1 MIRHGESIANVKKII
16 SHDNEAF
23 PLTEKG
29 MKQAQIVG
37 EELSGI
43 KIEKIYTSPVLRA
56 RQTAEIISKVVGCEV
71 IVEERIR
78 ERYFGRLNN
87 RKVNSINWK
96 VLFCNKR
103 FGDLET
109 FEEIYLRTSEFV
121 EERDDRV
128 TVMVSHYDP
137 IKALLS
143 KELGFYNEFSSWG
156 IVIPN
161 ASSSI
166 IVNDGNGYKKV
177 IGVGIPPFK
186 NVLRPLLETYIKE

>member
-1 MIRHGESIANVKKII
+1 MIRHGESTGNVEKII
-16 SHDNEAF
+16 SHDKDAF

-29 MKQAQIVG
+29 VKQAQIVG
-37 EELSGI
+37 EELKGI
-43 KIEKIYTSPVLRA
+43 EIEKIYSSPILRA
-56 RQTAEIISKVVGCEV
+56 RQTAEIISKVVGCKV
-71 IVEERIR
+71 VVEEKIG

-96 VLFCNKR
+96 VLFSNGR

-109 FEEIYLRTSEFV
+109 FEEIYSRTSEFLKG
-121 EERDDRV
+121 RDDRII
-128 TVMVSHYDP
+128 VMVSHYDP

-143 KELGFYNEFSSWG
+143 RELGFYNEFSSWG

-166 IVNDGNGYKKV
+166 IVNDGNGYRKV
-177 IGVGIPPFK
+177 IGVGIPPFR
-186 NVLRPLLETYIKE
+186 NVLRPLLEPYIKN